1 LSFHDLPRRQDSTHL
16 NDEET
21 MLVETVRAFIDRD
34 VKPTVREA
42 EHDNEYPAAWIEQ
55 MKRIGIYGLA
65 ISGLATGDVGM
76 VDCDGWVRIT
86 GRIKDMINRG
96 GEKFSA
102 REIENALC
110 DHPAIEAAA
119 VLGVPEQRLGE
130 QVVAYV
136 TTRPGQC
143 YPGFSAIIDY
153 LQQRRMAPQKYPV
166 TITVLED
173 AVPAMVV
180 TRPACSG
187 MALRDAGV
195 RSLA

>member
-86 GRIKDMINRG
+86 GRIKDIINRG
-96 GEKFSA
+96 GEKF
-102 REIENALC
+102 R
-110 DHPAIEAAA
+110 PAKSK
-119 VLGVPEQRLGE
+119 
-130 QVVAYV
+130 
-136 TTRPGQC
+136 TR
-143 YPGFSAIIDY
+143 SAII
-153 LQQRRMAPQKYPV
+153 
-166 TITVLED
+166 
-173 AVPAMVV
+173 
-180 TRPACSG
+180 RPSRL
-187 MALRDAGV
+187 LRCWVSPNSAWA
-195 RSLA
+195 SKWWPT